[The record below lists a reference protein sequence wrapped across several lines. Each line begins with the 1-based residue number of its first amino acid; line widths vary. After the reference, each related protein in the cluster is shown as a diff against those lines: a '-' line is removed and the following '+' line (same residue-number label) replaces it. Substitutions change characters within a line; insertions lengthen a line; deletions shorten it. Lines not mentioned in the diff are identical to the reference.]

1 VCNVAVMPERR
12 YSEPV
17 FKIKV
22 AGHPPSRSMSESG
35 QPRSM
40 TESRHCVTADMIE
53 QAVAERTTTNRLNK
67 LEGHTEI
74 PDQISEHLYLGDRY
88 AAYNKH
94 WLQANNVSHIVN
106 MAAVTCQ
113 CYFPG
118 VFKYLSISIL
128 DTVSQDISQFFS
140 ACTKYINKAIASGG
154 RVLVHCEAGRSRSAT
169 IVLQYMVTEYNMTL
183 KAAYKRVKRARPI
196 IMPNITF
203 FSQLRKF
210 ERQCRGI
217 ESMALDVP
225 YYILYNTE
233 LERRGVRERRRSRWV
248 HYFKELL
255 N

>member
-1 VCNVAVMPERR
+1 
-12 YSEPV
+12 
-17 FKIKV
+17 
-22 AGHPPSRSMSESG
+22 MSESG
-35 QPRSM
+35 QHSM
-40 TESRHCVTADMIE
+40 TENKHCVTADMIE

-88 AAYNKH
+88 AAYNKS
-94 WLQANNVSHIVN
+94 WLLANNVTHIVN

-169 IVLQYMVTEYNMTL
+169 IVLQYMVTEYDMTL

-196 IMPNITF
+196 VMPNITF